1 MLQLDVLPVADH
13 LRASVPLLVS
23 VGLARDLGAVRS
35 NTLRFPSAWVILLG
49 ETAGEA
55 RYASGDVIEQAVTAR
70 IAVVL
75 AVRDIADR
83 TGAAA
88 SEDLKA
94 VREAVLL
101 TLCRHVPP
109 GADQAFRFARG
120 ALQSGIAADGAL
132 FWQDDFTLRFDRR
145 IQIS

>member
-1 MLQLDVLPVADH
+1 MLQLDVQPVADH
-13 LRASVPLLVS
+13 LRNAVPAFVS

-35 NTLRFPSAWVILLG
+35 NTIRFPSAWVILLG
-49 ETAGEA
+49 ETAGDNKYESDDA
-55 RYASGDVIEQAVTAR
+55 IEQAVTAR
-70 IAVVL
+70 IAVVM

-88 SEDLKA
+88 SGDLKA
-94 VREAVLL
+94 IREAVLR